1 MVFWKK
7 KKETKKTTRT
17 KKTAKAKPKAKPVI
31 EEAAPSPKKTRK
43 SPGTRYPLE
52 VKVQAVKASEE
63 GLSPKEIGELIGVSA
78 TSLAGW
84 IRAYQKGGVDALTTK
99 PGSKSA
105 HKLCRALEERI
116 KEHRREHPERGVR
129 RIRDELKRDE
139 GLQVSAET
147 VRRVVNDAGLSRP
160 PVQPKRN
167 PPKPRR
173 FERELPNALWQID
186 IFTFQLKRMYP
197 VYLIGIIDDHSR
209 YMVGHGLYRQ
219 QTAEA
224 VLEVV
229 KGAIGQ
235 WGAPREILSD
245 NGRQFVAWRGKSRFQ
260 KVLRRQGI
268 QHVRSAPQHPMT
280 LGKIERFWQTIWE
293 EFLAEAVFASFADA
307 CQRTDHWVA
316 YYNHQRPHQG
326 IAGACPADR
335 FYGVQGDVEQA
346 LEQGWLE
353 NSERIALGQE
363 TRPPLYLLG
372 KLGNTDVRVTRKGD
386 DIEVKVGDAIHE
398 VIRTGAPFTVD
409 EQGTYRR
416 GEQTDEMEGHGRAGA
431 VPGGGDGAQG
441 AGAAEGDMRDVFR
454 EPADAAP
461 CDGEAGRDIDP
472 GAEAAEGWA
481 QGQERGAEDGFGACD
496 PQERAGEGAYAL
508 EDEVRDSQD
517 LPGPGA
523 QVRPGR
529 ALAGGAGGG
538 GRKKTPQPPQ
548 AREEEAKTEED
559 DGESEC
565 YGIAC
570 WPWQRSEDGVD
581 R

>member
-1 MVFWKK
+1 
-7 KKETKKTTRT
+7 
-17 KKTAKAKPKAKPVI
+17 
-31 EEAAPSPKKTRK
+31 
-43 SPGTRYPLE
+43 
-52 VKVQAVKASEE
+52 
-63 GLSPKEIGELIGVSA
+63 
-78 TSLAGW
+78 
-84 IRAYQKGGVDALTTK
+84 
-99 PGSKSA
+99 
-105 HKLCRALEERI
+105 
-116 KEHRREHPERGVR
+116 
-129 RIRDELKRDE
+129 
-139 GLQVSAET
+139 
-147 VRRVVNDAGLSRP
+147 
-160 PVQPKRN
+160 
-167 PPKPRR
+167 
-173 FERELPNALWQID
+173 
-186 IFTFQLKRMYP
+186 MYP

-260 KVLRRQGI
+260 KVLTRQGI
-268 QHVRSAPQHPMT
+268 QHVRSAPHHPMT
-280 LGKIERFWQTIWE
+280 LGKIERFWKTIWE

-316 YYNHQRPHQG
+316 YYNHERPHQG

-335 FYGVQGDVEQA
+335 FYGVEGDVEQA
-346 LEQGWLE
+346 LKQGWLE

-386 DIEVKVGDAIHE
+386 DIEVKVGEAIHE

-409 EQGTYRR
+409 EQGIYRR
-416 GEQTDEMEGHGRAGA
+416 GEKSDEMEGHGRAGA
-431 VPGGGDGAQG
+431 IPGSGDGAQG
-441 AGAAEGDMRDVFR
+441 AGASEGDMRDVFG

-461 CDGEAGRDIDP
+461 CDGEAGRDIDS

-481 QGQERGAEDGFGACD
+481 EGQERGAEDGFGACD
-496 PQERAGEGAYAL
+496 PQERAGEGAFAL

-523 QVRPGR
+523 QVRPWG
-529 ALAGGAGGG
+529 APAGGAGGG
-538 GRKKTPQPPQ
+538 TKKTPQPPQ
-548 AREEEAKTEED
+548 AREEETTREEEGD
-559 DGESEC
+559 DESDS

-570 WPWQRSEDGVD
+570 WPWQRNEDGVD